1 MYQLLPQISDFP
13 MISETTSEETI
24 PPEFLTEAVFAG
36 GAILLLSLLYIYIND
51 VYINLSFWNRW

>member
-36 GAILLLSLLYIYIND
+36 GAILTLSFIYILMMCTL
-51 VYINLSFWNRW
+51 I